1 MKNSIIDKLKA
12 LLAGEI
18 DTECKVVYLL
28 AESRK
33 LLETYRPDPA
43 PVALKIYCHWALHI
57 DLEYPNVTLPFLK
70 QVDDFAASVLGKSD
84 FVQESK
90 MFREFVF
97 LETFRDQLK
106 HFFKAYS
113 LPTGMCDEDQRWYD
127 FLKYYAGVIE
137 DGSLSCRAKSES
149 LKLIREVTF
158 TKGRPTADTFIPF
171 SFSWIIALRDGRKL
185 TVDVGAS
192 APNGKEMIFHGGR
205 LHLS

>member
-1 MKNSIIDKLKA
+1 MKNSIIDKLRE

-28 AESRK
+28 VESRK
-33 LLETYRPDPA
+33 LLETYPPDPA

-57 DLEYPNVTLPFLK
+57 DLEYPNVTLPFLRR
-70 QVDDFAASVLGKSD
+70 VDDFAASVLGENNIA
-84 FVQESK
+84 QESE

-106 HFFKAYS
+106 QFFLAYG

-127 FLKYYAGVIE
+127 FLRHYAGVIQ
-137 DGSLSCRAKSES
+137 DGSLSCSARTES
-149 LKLIREVTF
+149 LRVISEITF

-171 SFSWIIALRDGRKL
+171 RFCWIIGLRDGGNM

-192 APNGKEMIFHGGR
+192 APNGTEMIFHGIR
-205 LHLS
+205 LHKT

>member
-1 MKNSIIDKLKA
+1 MKNSIIDKLKI
-12 LLAGEI
+12 LLANEI

-33 LLETYRPDPA
+33 LLETYPPDPA

-70 QVDDFAASVLGKSD
+70 QVDAFAASFLGEND
-84 FVQESK
+84 IVQENK

-106 HFFKAYS
+106 HFFKAYG
-113 LPTGMCDEDQRWYD
+113 LPTVLCDEDKRWYD
-127 FLKYYAGVIE
+127 FLRHYAGVIE
-137 DGSLSCRAKSES
+137 DGSLSCSAKNET

-171 SFSWIIALRDGRKL
+171 RFSWIIALRDGRKL

-192 APNGKEMIFHGGR
+192 APNGKEMIFHASR
-205 LHLS
+205 LHLA